1 LTGRGPPETLPDMH
15 KYVVPDAIRARVIR
29 LQGKPFALER
39 IEAARTALV
48 VVDMQ
53 NYYVAEGFPNE
64 SPAARGIVP
73 NINKLAAALR
83 AAGGRVVWVQTDSAQ
98 ALAKWGNHHKY
109 KLTPEKAATRLQK
122 LSDKDEGFKL
132 YKTLEPRPDDLYVRK
147 IKFSAMVGESSDLD
161 RVLQKHGI
169 EVLLIAGTKTNV
181 CCDSTARDAS
191 MMEYRVAMV
200 SDCTATL
207 NDEEHA
213 AALNNFQVSFG
224 DVMTVAEVQERLVPA
239 AQQRSAAAS

>member
-1 LTGRGPPETLPDMH
+1 MH
-15 KYVVPDAIRARVIR
+15 KYVVPPSIRERVIR

-53 NYYVAEGFPNE
+53 NYYVAEGYPNE
-64 SPAARGIVP
+64 SPVARAIVP
-73 NINKLAAALR
+73 NINRLAVELR
-83 AAGGRVVWVQTDSAQ
+83 AAGGRVVWVQTDSAE
-98 ALAKWGNHHKY
+98 ALAKWSNHHKY
-109 KLTPEKAATRLQK
+109 KLTPERAATRLQK
-122 LSDKDEGFKL
+122 LSAADDGFKL

-147 IKFSAMVGESSDLD
+147 IKFSAMIGDSSNLD
-161 RVLQKHGI
+161 RVLRDNGLD
-169 EVLLIAGTKTNV
+169 VLLVAGTKTNV

-200 SDCTATL
+200 SDCNATL

-213 AALNNFQVSFG
+213 AALNGFQISFG
-224 DVMTVAEVQERLVPA
+224 DVMTVDEVLQRLAPA
-239 AQQRSAAAS
+239 AKRSAAAS